1 MQFIDFKEEHFTQNE
16 ETGDYSIIISKDE
29 IGYSEIEILEK
40 QDDNHYSKAEYEL
53 EDSVENVTIKMKK
66 PGEIRVNF

>member
-29 IGYSEIEILEK
+29 IGYGEIEILEK
-40 QDDNHYSKAEYEL
+40 QDDNHYSKAEYEF